1 MKNMKRIIPAIGI
14 LMAFT
19 LTSSLPMAQEAEKAS
34 QKKPETLAEKVSYMV
49 GIQMGNSVKKVPV
62 KVNMD
67 LFMRGFN
74 DALEGRKPLFTEE
87 ESKQIQQEFMD
98 KVKKER
104 EDQGKKNL
112 DAGKAFL
119 EENKKKEGVVAIE
132 SGLQYLVLRD
142 GDGPMPTEA
151 DDVTIHF
158 RGMTVDGKE
167 FNKSYKGETPTET
180 DKPLTFPLRRLED
193 GRGAAIEGWLQAMPL
208 MKVGSKFR
216 LFVPGELAYGER
228 GLPNVE
234 PNATVIF
241 DIELLKAEKSKVA
254 DTEDETA
261 DDAAKPGDQPT
272 KDGQT
277 TQSAEKKA
285 DEAAK

>member
-1 MKNMKRIIPAIGI
+1 MKRIIPAIGI

-112 DAGKAFL
+112 EAGKAFL
-119 EENKKKEGVVAIE
+119 EENKKKEGVVTIE

-216 LFVPGELAYGER
+216 LFVPGDLAYGER

-241 DIELLKAEKSKVA
+241 DIELLKAEKSQIAETDESAQAASA
-254 DTEDETA
+254 DE
-261 DDAAKPGDQPT
+261 
-272 KDGQT
+272 QT
-277 TQSAEKKA
+277 TASAEKKA